1 MKRRLFLLLF
11 LIIIGLQAQPDTLTV
26 FFGGDLMVH
35 KPQLSSAQINQNS
48 YDFSESFLF
57 LKTLFARADFVI
69 LNLETTIS
77 ERKFSG
83 YPRFVSPP
91 ALIRDARKAG
101 INVLMTANNHSA
113 DRGYYGLRTTLDYL
127 NKYKIKHTGT
137 FRSKNERKTNNV
149 LIINKKGI
157 KLAILNYTY
166 GINNLPY
173 PQPGIINLI
182 DTLRMK
188 RDIQNARLLNPDEII
203 VFLHWGT
210 QYRTKP
216 DRFQKQIRRFLQKQ
230 GIRIIIGSHPH
241 VVEPAIYANDNLT
254 AFSLGN
260 FLSNQRTFPRDGS
273 IILYVKWIKT
283 ANKIRIAETGYIPVW
298 VYKYIQGNKTHFE
311 ILPVDEFI
319 RFKAY
324 FLSDKDFQ
332 KMLRFNLY
340 VNRMMRDSGL
350 HRGLEFIPVSQ
361 LPHLKQYGINKAGR
375 PEARFTR

>member
-1 MKRRLFLLLF
+1 MKRYLFLLLF
-11 LIIIGLQAQPDTLTV
+11 LIISGLQAQSDTLTV

-35 KPQLSSAQINQNS
+35 KPQLTSARINQNS

-57 LKTLFARADFVI
+57 LKPLFARADLVI

-77 ERKFSG
+77 DRKFSG
-83 YPRFVSPP
+83 YPRFASPP
-91 ALIRDARKAG
+91 ALLRDARKAG

-127 NKYKIKHTGT
+127 DKYQIKHTGT
-137 FRSKNERKTNNV
+137 FRSKNERKTNNI
-149 LIINKKGI
+149 LIIKKKGI

-173 PQPGIINLI
+173 PHPGIINLI

-188 RDIQNARLLNPDEII
+188 RDIQNARLQNPDEII

-241 VVEPAIYANDNLT
+241 VVEPVIYENDNLT

-273 IILYVKWIKT
+273 IILYLKWTKSG
-283 ANKIRIAETGYIPVW
+283 NKIRIDEAGYIPIW
-298 VYKYIQGNKTHFE
+298 VYKYNDGKKTRFE

-324 FLSDKDFQ
+324 FLSDKDFH

-340 VNRMMRDSGL
+340 VDHILRNSGL

-361 LPHLKQYGINKAGR
+361 LPHLKPYEISKAGC